1 MTSNTS
7 DPTTSETIV
16 LIHGLWMTALSWEH
30 WVERYEDR
38 GFNVIARSWPGM
50 DGDIDDLRRDPSG
63 IEHLG
68 IEEIVDYYA
77 GIIGELDRP
86 PIVMGHSFGG
96 AFTQILLDRGLGAAG
111 VAIDS
116 GPVKGLL
123 ALPASTLKTG
133 FPVLK
138 NPANNH
144 RAVPL
149 TPEEFH
155 YAFTNTLTD
164 EESTA
169 IYERYAVP
177 GPGRVLFQGAFANF
191 NPRSPAAVDFKNSSR
206 APLLFIAGGD
216 DHVAPASLNEA
227 NVKHYRKSDAITEIK
242 EFPGR
247 SHYTLGQEG
256 WEEVADYALDW
267 AVSHLA
273 EVEGTRPPSL
283 A

>member
-1 MTSNTS
+1 MT
-7 DPTTSETIV
+7 DAPV
-16 LIHGLWMTALSWEH
+16 VFVHGMFMTAACWENWIERFEAAGHPCATFEWPHRGAPVEELRANHPDAELGRLTLSRLVHDTAVRVREMP
-30 WVERYEDR
+30 E
-38 GFNVIARSWPGM
+38 
-50 DGDIDDLRRDPSG
+50 
-63 IEHLG
+63 
-68 IEEIVDYYA
+68 
-77 GIIGELDRP
+77 P
-86 PIVMGHSFGG
+86 PVLVGHSMGG
-96 AFTQILLDRGLGAAG
+96 LIVQLVLNQGLGAAG

-155 YAFTNTLTD
+155 YAFTNTLND
-164 EESTA
+164 EESLA
-169 IYERYAVP
+169 VYERYAVP

-227 NVKHYRKSDAITEIK
+227 NLKHYRKSDAITELK

-267 AVSHLA
+267 ALSHA
-273 EVEGTRPPSL
+273 ARV
-283 A
+283 AAA

>member
-1 MTSNTS
+1 MTDSTAGSTS
-7 DPTTSETIV
+7 PDTIV

-30 WVERYEDR
+30 WVKRYEDR
-38 GFNVIARSWPGM
+38 GFSVIAESWPGM
-50 DGDIDDLRRDPSG
+50 GGDIEELRRDPSG

-68 IEEIVDYYA
+68 IEEIVEHYA
-77 GIIGELDRP
+77 QIIGELDQP

-96 AFTQILLDRGLGAAG
+96 AFTQILLDRGMGAAG

-123 ALPASTLKTG
+123 ALPASTLKSG

-155 YAFTNTLTD
+155 YAFTNTLND
-164 EESTA
+164 EESA
-169 IYERYAVP
+169 RVYERYAVP

-191 NPRSPAAVDFKNSSR
+191 NPHSPAAVDFKNSHR

-227 NVKHYRKSDAITEIK
+227 NLKHYRKSDAITDFK

-267 AVSHLA
+267 AVSHAAPLA
-273 EVEGTRPPSL
+273 V

>member
-1 MTSNTS
+1 MRPNTS
-7 DPTTSETIV
+7 DQPTAATIV

-38 GFNVIARSWPGM
+38 GFNVIARSWPQM
-50 DGDIDDLRRDPSG
+50 DGNIEELRRDPSG

-68 IEEIVDYYA
+68 IEEVVDSYA
-77 GIIGELDRP
+77 GLIGELDSP
-86 PIVMGHSFGG
+86 PIIMGHSFGG

-133 FPVLK
+133 FSVLK

-155 YAFTNTLTD
+155 YAFTNTLTE
-164 EESTA
+164 EESLA
-169 IYERYAVP
+169 VYERYAVP

-191 NPRSPAAVDFKNSSR
+191 NRHSPAAVDFKNSSR

-227 NVKHYRKSDAITEIK
+227 NLKHYRKSDAITELK

-267 AVSHLA
+267 ALRHAAQPAAV
-273 EVEGTRPPSL
+273 
-283 A
+283 